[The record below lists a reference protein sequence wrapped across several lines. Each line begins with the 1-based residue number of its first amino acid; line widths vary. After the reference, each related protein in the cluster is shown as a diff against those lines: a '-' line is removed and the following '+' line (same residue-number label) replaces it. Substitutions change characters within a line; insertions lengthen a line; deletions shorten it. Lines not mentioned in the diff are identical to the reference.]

1 MIDRR
6 HWMMGLGLATLTAGR
21 ARAAEGLDG
30 IPARIARIEAEFG
43 GRLGVAVLDTA
54 TGRVAG
60 HRLGEGFPMCSTF
73 KAPLTAAVLARVDAG
88 DERLDRRI
96 PIAQADIITW
106 SPVTE
111 TRIGAA
117 GMTIAE
123 LCDATMTQS
132 DNAAANLLLATVGG
146 PAGYTAWLR
155 RTGDD
160 VTRLDRTEPTLNQA
174 LPGDPRDTTTPAAM
188 AATLRRLALGDILS
202 ASSRARFVA
211 WLRGNRTGDARLRA
225 GLPTGWQVGDRT
237 GTGARNTSNVIGVMW
252 PPNDR
257 PPLVVAAFLTEGARE
272 GARRDAAL
280 AAVGAAVTG
289 MPRRG
294 A

>member
-6 HWMMGLGLATLTAGR
+6 HWMMGAAAGLALGMARRATAEPWDTL
-21 ARAAEGLDG
+21 
-30 IPARIARIEAEFG
+30 PARLARIEAKFG

-54 TGRVAG
+54 TGRLAG
-60 HRLGEGFPMCSTF
+60 HRPAERFPMCSTF

-88 DERLDRRI
+88 EERLDRRI
-96 PIAQADIITW
+96 RITRADIITW

-111 TRIGAA
+111 KRIGGE
-117 GMTIAE
+117 GMTVAE
-123 LCDATMTQS
+123 LCDATMTLS
-132 DNAAANLLLATVGG
+132 DNTAANLLLASVGG

-160 VTRLDRTEPTLNQA
+160 VTRLDRTEPTLNEA
-174 LPGDPRDTTTPAAM
+174 LPNDPRDTTTPAAM
-188 AATLRRLALGDILS
+188 AATLRRLALGEILS
-202 ASSRARFVA
+202 TAGRAQFVA

-225 GLPTGWQVGDRT
+225 GLPSGWQVGDRT

-252 PPNDR
+252 PPAGR
-257 PPLVVAAFLTEGARE
+257 APLVVTAFLTEGARE

-289 MPRRG
+289 MVG
-294 A
+294 

>member
-6 HWMMGLGLATLTAGR
+6 HWMMGAAAGLTLGMARRAT
-21 ARAAEGLDG
+21 AEPWDTL
-30 IPARIARIEAEFG
+30 PARLARIEAEFG

-54 TGRVAG
+54 TGRLAG
-60 HRLGEGFPMCSTF
+60 HRQAERFPMCSTF

-88 DERLDRRI
+88 EERLDRRI
-96 PIAQADIITW
+96 RITRADIITW

-111 TRIGAA
+111 KRIGGE

-123 LCDATMTQS
+123 LCDATMTLS
-132 DNAAANLLLATVGG
+132 DNTAANLLLASVGG

-160 VTRLDRTEPTLNQA
+160 VTRLDRTEPTLNEA
-174 LPGDPRDTTTPAAM
+174 LPNDPRDTTTPVAM

-202 ASSRARFVA
+202 TASRAQFVT
-211 WLRGNRTGDARLRA
+211 WLRGNRTGDARLRSS
-225 GLPTGWQVGDRT
+225 LPDGWQVGDRT

-252 PPNDR
+252 PPAGR
-257 PPLVVAAFLTEGARE
+257 APLVVTAFLTEGARE

-289 MPRRG
+289 SVG
-294 A
+294 

>member
-6 HWMMGLGLATLTAGR
+6 HWMMGAATGLALGMARRASAETLDT
-21 ARAAEGLDG
+21 L
-30 IPARIARIEAEFG
+30 PARFARIEAEFG

-54 TGRVAG
+54 TGRLAG
-60 HRLGEGFPMCSTF
+60 HRLAERFPMCSTF

-88 DERLDRRI
+88 EERLDRRI
-96 PIAQADIITW
+96 RITRADIITW

-111 TRIGAA
+111 KRIGGE

-123 LCDATMTQS
+123 LCEATMTQS
-132 DNAAANLLLATVGG
+132 DNTAANLLLASVGG
-146 PAGYTAWLR
+146 PAGLTAWLR

-160 VTRLDRTEPTLNQA
+160 VTRLDRAEPALNEA
-174 LPGDPRDTTTPAAM
+174 LPNDPRDTTSPAAM
-188 AATLRRLALGDILS
+188 AATLRRLALGEILS
-202 ASSRARFVA
+202 TASRAQFVA

-225 GLPTGWQVGDRT
+225 SLPAGWQVGDRT

-252 PPNDR
+252 PPASR
-257 PPLVVAAFLTEGARE
+257 APLVVTAFLTEGARE

-289 MPRRG
+289 TVG
-294 A
+294 

>member
-6 HWMMGLGLATLTAGR
+6 HWMMGAAAGLASGMTR
-21 ARAAEGLDG
+21 RAAAEPFDTL
-30 IPARIARIEAEFG
+30 PARLARIEAEFG

-54 TGRVAG
+54 TSRLAG
-60 HRLGEGFPMCSTF
+60 HRQAERFPMCSTF

-88 DERLDRRI
+88 EERLDRRI
-96 PIAQADIITW
+96 RVTRADIITW

-111 TRIGAA
+111 KRIGGE

-123 LCDATMTQS
+123 LCDATMTLS
-132 DNAAANLLLATVGG
+132 DNTAANLLLASVGG

-160 VTRLDRTEPTLNQA
+160 VTRLDRTEPTLNEA
-174 LPGDPRDTTTPAAM
+174 LPNDPRDTTTPAAM
-188 AATLRRLALGDILS
+188 AATLRRLALGEILS
-202 ASSRARFVA
+202 TTSRARFVT

-225 GLPTGWQVGDRT
+225 GLASGWQVGDRT

-252 PPNDR
+252 PPAGR
-257 PPLVVAAFLTEGARE
+257 APLVVTAFLTEGARE

-289 MPRRG
+289 TVG
-294 A
+294 

>member
-6 HWMMGLGLATLTAGR
+6 HWMMGAATGLALGMARRASAETLDT
-21 ARAAEGLDG
+21 L
-30 IPARIARIEAEFG
+30 PARFARIEAEFG

-54 TGRVAG
+54 TGRLAG
-60 HRLGEGFPMCSTF
+60 HRLAERFPMCSTF

-88 DERLDRRI
+88 EERLDRRI
-96 PIAQADIITW
+96 RITRADIITW

-111 TRIGAA
+111 KRIGGE

-123 LCDATMTQS
+123 LCEATMTQS
-132 DNAAANLLLATVGG
+132 DNTAANLLLASVGG
-146 PAGYTAWLR
+146 PAGLTAWLR

-160 VTRLDRTEPTLNQA
+160 VTRLDRAEPALNEA
-174 LPGDPRDTTTPAAM
+174 LPNDPRDTTSPAAM
-188 AATLRRLALGDILS
+188 AATLRRLALGEILS
-202 ASSRARFVA
+202 TASRAQFVA

-225 GLPTGWQVGDRT
+225 GLPAGWQVGDRT

-252 PPNDR
+252 PPANR
-257 PPLVVAAFLTEGARE
+257 PPLVVTAFLTEGARE

-289 MPRRG
+289 TVG
-294 A
+294 

>member
-6 HWMMGLGLATLTAGR
+6 HWMMGAATGLALGMARRASAETLET
-21 ARAAEGLDG
+21 L
-30 IPARIARIEAEFG
+30 PARFARIEAEFG
-43 GRLGVAVLDTA
+43 GRLGAAVLDTA
-54 TGRVAG
+54 TGRLAG
-60 HRLGEGFPMCSTF
+60 HRLAERFPMCSTF

-88 DERLDRRI
+88 EERLDRRI
-96 PIAQADIITW
+96 RITRADIITW

-111 TRIGAA
+111 KRIGGE
-117 GMTIAE
+117 GMTVAE
-123 LCDATMTQS
+123 LCEATMTLS
-132 DNAAANLLLATVGG
+132 DNTAANLLLASVGG

-160 VTRLDRTEPTLNQA
+160 VTRLDRTEPTLNEA
-174 LPGDPRDTTTPAAM
+174 LPNDPRDTTSPAAM
-188 AATLRRLALGDILS
+188 AATLRRLALGEILS
-202 ASSRARFVA
+202 TASRTRFVT

-225 GLPTGWQVGDRT
+225 GLPAGWQVGDRT

-252 PPNDR
+252 PPANR
-257 PPLVVAAFLTEGARE
+257 PPLVVTAFLTEGARE

-289 MPRRG
+289 SVG
-294 A
+294 